1 MVKVQLP
8 GGIVVTFALR
18 SLILLACAGAK
29 RASTCMLSPM
39 ENGKDAKIR
48 SMTACGHSIPR
59 KQLEQHSL

>member
-39 ENGKDAKIR
+39 ENGKDAG
-48 SMTACGHSIPR
+48 TVVCV
-59 KQLEQHSL
+59 

>member
-39 ENGKDAKIR
+39 ENGKDAGYSSVHFKINKAPF
-48 SMTACGHSIPR
+48 M
-59 KQLEQHSL
+59 